1 MKKGLLPLCLLLSSF
16 TFTNM
21 YAQSTSDC
29 ADLKIKILDA
39 LKNSQTLRIAYTSSA
54 RSIYV
59 DYESDA
65 KTNTHL
71 VYRDMSK
78 NNIQLALIKMKDK
91 TFATDSKGEWQNK
104 ITSIFNYGAWIDSCV
119 GAAKVFTKTFK
130 SCSSSNDVII
140 TGTTYSK
147 IIAQIENDTF
157 NVWFNKATNKLDR
170 ITQFQKQKDVYIN
183 WYFDIPFEIQSAE
196 DGLTEVYNKGFSVFP
211 PAFNYNED
219 LDGKETVYNIPSK
232 MPEFSGGQK
241 EMFRFLGTNIK
252 YPRSALKNGIE
263 GTVYIGFVIEKDGSV
278 TNTIIKRGISTDC
291 NQEALRVIKLMNDKW
306 QPGTFKGQNVRV
318 AYTLPIKFK
327 LG

>member
-1 MKKGLLPLCLLLSSF
+1 MKKGLLPLCLLLCSF
-16 TFTNM
+16 NFTNI
-21 YAQSTSDC
+21 YGQSTSDC
-29 ADLKIKILDA
+29 TDMKAKILDA
-39 LKNSQTLRIAYTSSA
+39 FKNTQTLRVAYTSSS
-54 RSIYV
+54 RKIYV
-59 DYESDA
+59 DYEMDA
-65 KTNTHL
+65 KANTHFIYKD
-71 VYRDMSK
+71 VSE

-104 ITSIFNYGAWIDSCV
+104 ITSNFNYGAWIDSCV

-130 SCSSSNDVII
+130 FCSSSNDVII

-157 NVWFNKATNKLDR
+157 NVWFNKATNKLER

-183 WYFDIPFEIQSAE
+183 WYFDIPFEIQGAE
-196 DGLTEVYNKGFSVFP
+196 DGLKDLYNSGFSVFP

-219 LDGKETVYNIPSK
+219 LDGTEPVFNIPSK
-232 MPEFSGGQK
+232 VAELKGGQAELFK
-241 EMFRFLGTNIK
+241 FLGKNIK
-252 YPRSALKNGIE
+252 YPKTARENGIE
-263 GTVYIGFVIEKDGSV
+263 GTVYIGFVIEKDGGVSNV
-278 TNTIIKRGISTDC
+278 AIKRGISTDC
-291 NQEALRVIKLMNDKW
+291 NQEALRVIKLMNGKW